1 MSEDDVGEI
10 SIRIEAYQYASR
22 QKTIDSIRSAFD
34 WLENSRR
41 KDRFD
46 LVRTAIEEQF
56 LNLEGR
62 VLGHF
67 QEYVGGKNFI
77 HKDQAWLLACRQRE
91 FVRECCARM
100 AEGKD
105 EEPTALSEAIRELP
119 IGPDVKVIPDYSKR
133 IV

>member
-1 MSEDDVGEI
+1 MNEEDVDEI
-10 SIRIEAYQYASR
+10 PVRIETYKYASR
-22 QKTIDSIRSAFD
+22 EKTIDSIRGAFD
-34 WLENSRR
+34 WLEKSKR

-46 LVRTAIEEQF
+46 VVRTAIEEQF

-67 QEYVGGKNFI
+67 QEYVGGKDFL

-119 IGPDVKVIPDYSKR
+119 IGPEVKVIPDYSKR

>member
-1 MSEDDVGEI
+1 MTENDPGEI
-10 SIRIEAYQYASR
+10 PVRIEAYKYASR
-22 QKTIDSIRSAFD
+22 QKTIDGIRSAFG
-34 WLENSRR
+34 WLEQSRR

-46 LVRTAIEEQF
+46 VVRMAIEEQF

-67 QEYVGGKNFI
+67 QDYVGGKDFI

-105 EEPTALSEAIRELP
+105 EEPTALSEAIRELQ
-119 IGPDVKVIPDYSKR
+119 IGPDVKIIPDYSKR
-133 IV
+133 IA

>member
-1 MSEDDVGEI
+1 MNEEDVDEI
-10 SIRIEAYQYASR
+10 PVRIEAYKYASR
-22 QKTIDSIRSAFD
+22 QKTIDSIRGAFD
-34 WLENSRR
+34 WLEKSKR

-46 LVRTAIEEQF
+46 VVRTAIEEQF

-67 QEYVGGKNFI
+67 QEYVGGKDFL

-119 IGPDVKVIPDYSKR
+119 IGPAVKVIPDYSKR
-133 IV
+133 VI

>member
-1 MSEDDVGEI
+1 MREEDVSEIPV
-10 SIRIEAYQYASR
+10 RIEAYQYVNR

-41 KDRFD
+41 KDRYD
-46 LVRTAIEEQF
+46 VVRTAILEQF

-67 QEYVGGKNFI
+67 HEYVGGKDFI
-77 HKDQAWLLACRQRE
+77 HKDQAWILACRQRE

-119 IGPDVKVIPDYSKR
+119 IGPAVKVIPDYSKR
-133 IV
+133 VI